1 VTVPDP
7 WFSLAE
13 ALVKSNSAADFAA
26 LHDTIGREGIWRL
39 DEFSRPQ
46 FCAPTSEHANWAR
59 NYVLHVFNWERH
71 GPPPGEEDRPEP
83 SYGEGDP
90 DDQTVV
96 SGWPQSDP
104 VFNQDIVEP
113 AGAVRAVETELAIGR
128 TAICSPPER
137 PAFATTKRLN
147 SCLIIIAGLMKALKL
162 DHTKRGVAAE
172 VLSHVEFAGL
182 TLTDDTVRNILQG
195 IPGALG
201 RRDSGNQ
208 EALERRSRD
217 R

>member
-7 WFSLAE
+7 WFSLAK
-13 ALVKSNSAADFAA
+13 ALVKSNSDSDFAA
-26 LHDTIGREGIWRL
+26 LYDTIGREGIWKL
-39 DEFSRPQ
+39 DEFNRPQ
-46 FCAPTSEHANWAR
+46 LCAPASEHSNWAR
-59 NYVLHVFNWERH
+59 NYVLYVFNWERH
-71 GPPPGEEDRPEP
+71 GPPPGEEDSPEP
-83 SYGEGDP
+83 GYGEGGP
-90 DDQTVV
+90 DDQTVF

-113 AGAVRAVETELAIGR
+113 AGDVRAIETELAIGR

-172 VLSHVEFAGL
+172 VVSLVNFAGF

-195 IPGALG
+195 IPEAPDRR
-201 RRDSGNQ
+201 RRD
-208 EALERRSRD
+208 R
-217 R
+217 